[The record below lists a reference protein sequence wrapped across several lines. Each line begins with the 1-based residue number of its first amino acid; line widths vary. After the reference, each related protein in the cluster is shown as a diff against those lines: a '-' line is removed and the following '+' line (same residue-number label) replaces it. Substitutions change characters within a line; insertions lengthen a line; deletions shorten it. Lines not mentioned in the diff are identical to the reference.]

1 MTAEFVVQETK
12 TQYIAEVELCL
23 SKTFQVMACPKSW
36 QQQRSV
42 DSYQRDGGVSMG
54 DGSVAMVERDG
65 GVVQRRALTLAE
77 SERCADTQPVAYPV
91 IRHNSAVFR

>member
-1 MTAEFVVQETK
+1 
-12 TQYIAEVELCL
+12 VELCL

-36 QQQRSV
+36 PRQRSV
-42 DSYQRDGGVSMG
+42 HGYQRDAGVAMG
-54 DGSVAMVERDG
+54 DGGVAMVERDG
-65 GVVQRRALTLAE
+65 GVAMVQRRSLTLAE